1 MTLEDLI
8 RRFRVKAQDKAAP
21 YLADDEVVTDW
32 LNDAVEQAA
41 IRGRLLREDANDDI
55 CRIDLTSASQHTW
68 PLHES
73 VFEIINIRLC
83 TVNDA
88 PDEDTRL
95 WLVSRE
101 WLDRE
106 VPQWRTN
113 FTERAK
119 YAIQDENTLR
129 IVGTFPV
136 GAWLQ
141 MEVYRLPIN
150 PLVGDSDS
158 PEIHRA
164 HHEHLLDWALHEF
177 YAIPDTEFYDSKRSE
192 QHEQAFTDYF
202 GPLPD
207 SDMRRTTRHDL
218 FHGNEVILP

>member
-8 RRFRVKAQDKAAP
+8 RRYRALARDKSVP
-21 YLADDEVVTDW
+21 YLTYDDEVIDW
-32 LNDAVEQAA
+32 LNDAYDQAA
-41 IRGRLLREDANDDI
+41 IRGRLLREDANDAI

-88 PDEDTRL
+88 PDDDTRL

-106 VPQWRTN
+106 IPLWRTN
-113 FTERAK
+113 FTDKAK
-119 YAIQDENTLR
+119 YAIQDEGTIR
-129 IVGTFPV
+129 IVGTFPAN
-136 GAWLQ
+136 AWLQ
-141 MEVYRLPIN
+141 MEVYRLPLDRLAN
-150 PLVGDSDS
+150 DTDT

-164 HHEHLLDWALHEF
+164 HHEHLVDWVLHKVF
-177 YAIPDTEFYDSKRSE
+177 STPDSE
-192 QHEQAFTDYF
+192 LFDKARADRHERAFTDYF

-218 FHGNEVILP
+218 YHGNEVILP